1 MLAIMARS
9 ADTPPSM
16 RYLLPAVLSLSL
28 VACGGSPP
36 VSGRYYQRGA
46 WIEFGADGSVRHGDS
61 GDTGRFRVE
70 DSRIVISSGPD
81 QIVGKLI
88 GKDTVEFPAGTS
100 SFAAAF
106 AGTWAAPAETAKGT
120 APPAGSPA
128 AGSPAAGKV
137 DAKALIGEW
146 GAPGD
151 PGNLIFRPD
160 GTFQWGST
168 VSGTYVLL
176 DAQRI
181 RMSFTHSSKP
191 SGQME
196 NRIVLQGILL
206 RMEMADGSKVVYQR
220 VK

>member
-1 MLAIMARS
+1 
-9 ADTPPSM
+9 M
-16 RYLLPAVLSLSL
+16 RYLLLAVLSLSL
-28 VACGGSPP
+28 VACGGAPP

-70 DSRIVISSGPD
+70 DRRIVITSGPD
-81 QIVGKLI
+81 QIVGRLV
-88 GKDTVEFPAGTS
+88 GTDSVEFPEGNG

-106 AGTWAAPAETAKGT
+106 AGTWSAPAETAKG
-120 APPAGSPA
+120 APAGSPA
-128 AGSPAAGKV
+128 AGSPGAGSPV
-137 DAKALIGEW
+137 GGTADAKALWGEW

-176 DAQRI
+176 DPQRI
-181 RMSFTHSSKP
+181 RLNLTRSSKP

-196 NRIVLQGILL
+196 NRILVQGILL

>member
-1 MLAIMARS
+1 
-9 ADTPPSM
+9 M
-16 RYLLPAVLSLSL
+16 RYLLAVVLSLSL
-28 VACGGSPP
+28 AACGGSPP

-70 DSRIVISSGPD
+70 DGRIVISSGPD

-88 GKDTVEFPAGTS
+88 GKDTVEFPDGTS

-106 AGTWAAPAETAKGT
+106 AGTWAAPAEAPKG
-120 APPAGSPA
+120 APGSPA
-128 AGSPAAGKV
+128 AGGPSAGGPAAGKA
-137 DAKALIGEW
+137 DPKPLYGEW

-151 PGNLIFRPD
+151 PGNLIFRED
-160 GTFQWGST
+160 GTFQWGAT
-168 VSGTYVLL
+168 VGGTYVLL

-181 RMSFTHSSKP
+181 RLNIVRSGKS

-196 NRIVLQGILL
+196 NRILVQGILL